1 MLLFSVFFMDKEGNM
16 KISRPETPS
25 TKARYTSTKAWY
37 ACTKARYAQFHAAP
51 DFRIR
56 RNGRCGFPNPQ
67 ARKGFPMARVNAN
80 RNYRCPVFLKLG
92 TNFLR

>member
-25 TKARYTSTKAWY
+25 TKAWYASTKV
-37 ACTKARYAQFHAAP
+37 RYAQFHAAP

-56 RNGRCGFPNPQ
+56 KPQ
-67 ARKGFPMARVNAN
+67 GLSHGASK
-80 RNYRCPVFLKLG
+80 CK
-92 TNFLR
+92 